1 MSIVVGYVP
10 GPLGDATL
18 DAAIEEAKR
27 RHSDLVVLNTTVGD
41 RLVDPRYAD
50 EPAVATLRGKLDAAG
65 VPFQL
70 RTGVSGATA
79 ADGLVEAAEEI
90 DAELIV
96 IGVRSRSA
104 VGKLLLGS
112 TSQTVLLRSHCPV
125 LAIKA

>member
-27 RHSDLVVLNTTVGD
+27 RNSDLVVLNTTVGD

-50 EPAVATLRGKLDAAG
+50 EPAVATLRSRLEASG
-65 VPFQL
+65 VPFRL
-70 RTGVSGATA
+70 RTGVSGGAA
-79 ADGLVEAAEEI
+79 ADDLVFTAEEI

-112 TSQTVLLRSHCPV
+112 TSQAVLLRSHCPV